1 MRVYCRRKGN
11 ASIGSV
17 FHYRNVSSTSDELAI
32 KQHEVRMKEL
42 VAQRQKEIMEH
53 AAATRKQIR
62 DSEIAKLREE
72 FGEEDANAM
81 IAKMDAQGAV
91 VPAKKRGNR
100 RRVRNY

>member
-1 MRVYCRRKGN
+1 
-11 ASIGSV
+11 
-17 FHYRNVSSTSDELAI
+17 
-32 KQHEVRMKEL
+32 MKEL